1 MSFLRFFLLLS
12 GVIAMHLASS
22 WAIELSQLHMPMT
35 RDEADVTLSKDYESS
50 VMYDGTIRRTWKQ
63 DGMTVFVDFNS
74 ETQEAVL
81 IAVIYD
87 KPVPRKKG
95 IADAHAI
102 AAGKFSKEAKWDP
115 PKDADARQMVHD
127 VFGLENA
134 LRKKLKDKSML
145 FVETDESR
153 KRIVRVSLFSR
164 MPSTNRWTLKP
175 ISRDAQSTAMG
186 ENWTPQ
192 HLAALYKDE
201 ERRRTL
207 SLKPDD
213 PSSSPS
219 STAPT
224 STKPA
229 DDTLAVTTP
238 RPAAQK
244 QEPERP
250 HEGSTAMGKAGD
262 SPSAGSAGRGVEK
275 VRIKLDKGQHSA
287 EVTTF
292 LVTPP
297 DWLKKVGI
305 ENPAWW
311 HYIVL
316 GIAAL
321 LLVIALLRSILHGMS
336 ASASRKRFKQVIS
349 QTRPRGNVRLRK

>member
-1 MSFLRFFLLLS
+1 
-12 GVIAMHLASS
+12 MHLASS

-238 RPAAQK
+238 RLSARMRAPRPWGKPATHRL
-244 QEPERP
+244 P
-250 HEGSTAMGKAGD
+250 D
-262 SPSAGSAGRGVEK
+262 
-275 VRIKLDKGQHSA
+275 
-287 EVTTF
+287 
-292 LVTPP
+292 PP
-297 DWLKKVGI
+297 DEELKKCALSSTRD
-305 ENPAWW
+305 NTPQRSQPSW
-311 HYIVL
+311 
-316 GIAAL
+316 L
-321 LLVIALLRSILHGMS
+321 LLPIG
-336 ASASRKRFKQVIS
+336 SR
-349 QTRPRGNVRLRK
+349 RLVSKIPLGGTTSCWA